1 MIRLGPGKRVLCACA
16 CFARRLHESVLPF
29 LVCCCGGHTRRVNS
43 ACSVN
48 DLILLLFKVFCQFWG
63 GGMQQQQA
71 WGSVR
76 SCTHAW
82 PGLFCAWL
90 ALGSLG

>member
-1 MIRLGPGKRVLCACA
+1 MIRLGPGKRVVCACA

-29 LVCCCGGHTRRVNS
+29 LVCCCGGHTRRVIYFYYYFN
-43 ACSVN
+43 
-48 DLILLLFKVFCQFWG
+48 KVFCQFWG

-76 SCTHAW
+76 SCPDAW